1 MPRRTELDK
10 LCDEEIDR
18 TVSYAVIL
26 NTRESNIND
35 IKRFLETVPGLR
47 IIYQKVALYDLFIT
61 PYPPSCWKKG
71 EQ

>member
-1 MPRRTELDK
+1 MTRRTELDK